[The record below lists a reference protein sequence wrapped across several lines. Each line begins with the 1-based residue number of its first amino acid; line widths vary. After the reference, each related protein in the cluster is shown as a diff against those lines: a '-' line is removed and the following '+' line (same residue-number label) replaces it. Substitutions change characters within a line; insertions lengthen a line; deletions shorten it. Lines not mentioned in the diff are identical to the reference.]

1 MYRRRV
7 MLAAI
12 LLASFLCGMPFAA
25 HPANVTVFAAASL
38 KEALDEQARQFES
51 RTGDKVVV
59 SYAASNALARQ
70 IEAGAPADLFISADL
85 DWMDFLDQRKL
96 LAPGTRVTLL
106 GNTLVLIAPATSN
119 VTLKIGAGFGLASA
133 LGDGRL
139 AMANPDSV
147 PAGKYGRSALEA
159 LGVWASVETRIARTE
174 NVRAA
179 LALVARGEVPLGI
192 VYRTDALAEKGVR
205 VVDTFPASTHPT
217 ILYPAAVVATS
228 QSPSARPLLDYL
240 HFPAAAPIWEKYGFG
255 VVR

>member
-1 MYRRRV
+1 MNRLRN
-7 MLAAI
+7 MLMLLLFALSAIPVTAAT
-12 LLASFLCGMPFAA
+12 
-25 HPANVTVFAAASL
+25 ANLTVFAAASL
-38 KEALDEQARQFES
+38 KEALDEQARQFEA
-51 RTGDKVVV
+51 RTGDRVVV

-106 GNTLVLIAPATSN
+106 GNTLVLIAPTTSN

-133 LGDGRL
+133 LGGGRL

-147 PAGKYGRSALEA
+147 PAGRYGRSALEA
-159 LGVWASVETRIARTE
+159 LGVWSSVETRIARTE

-179 LALVARGEVPLGI
+179 LALVARGEAPLGI

-205 VVDTFPASTHPT
+205 VVDTFPASTHPP
-217 ILYPAAVVATS
+217 ILYPAAVVATG
-228 QSPSARPLLDYL
+228 QAPAARSLLDYL
-240 HFPAAAPIWEKYGFG
+240 HSPAVASIWEKYGFG
-255 VVR
+255 AVK